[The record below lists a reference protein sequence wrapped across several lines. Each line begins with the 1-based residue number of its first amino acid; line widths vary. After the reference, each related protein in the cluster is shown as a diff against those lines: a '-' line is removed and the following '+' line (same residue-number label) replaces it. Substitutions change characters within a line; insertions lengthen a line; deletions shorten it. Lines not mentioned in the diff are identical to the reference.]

1 MKLLLD
7 EMFPAAVAVA
17 LRARGHDV
25 IAVQE
30 DAALRRSSDE
40 ELFEIAQ
47 SLGRAVVTE
56 NVVDFLPLGARMQG
70 RGHTHHGLVLTTNRS
85 FPRHR
90 SRVVG
95 ALTVA
100 LAVYLDDLGEGA
112 TPASVVHWLER
123 PAIT

>member
-7 EMFPAAVAVA
+7 EMYPAAIAVA

-56 NVVDFLPLGARMQG
+56 NVADFLPLDARMQG
-70 RGHTHHGLVLTTNRS
+70 RGPAHHGLLLTTNRS
-85 FPRHR
+85 FPRHS

-95 ALTVA
+95 ALTGA
-100 LAVYLDDLGEGA
+100 LADYLDGSVGVDA
-112 TPASVVHWLER
+112 PASVVHWLER
-123 PAIT
+123 PAER

>member
-7 EMFPAAVAVA
+7 EMYPAAIAVA
-17 LRARGHDV
+17 LRARGLDV

-56 NVVDFLPLGARMQG
+56 NVADFLPLDARMQG
-70 RGHTHHGLVLTTNRS
+70 RGQAHHGLLLTTNRS
-85 FPRHR
+85 FPRH
-90 SRVVG
+90 SSLVVG
-95 ALTVA
+95 ALTGA
-100 LAVYLDDLGEGA
+100 LADYLDGSVGVDA
-112 TPASVVHWLER
+112 PASVVHWLER
-123 PAIT
+123 PAER

>member
-7 EMFPAAVAVA
+7 EMVPAAVAMA

-25 IAVQE
+25 VAVQE
-30 DAALRRSSDE
+30 DAALRLSSDE

-47 SLGRAVVTE
+47 SLRRAVVTE
-56 NVVDFLPLGARMQG
+56 NVADFRPLDARMQG
-70 RGHTHHGLVLTTNRS
+70 RGQAHHGLVLTTNRS
-85 FPRHR
+85 FPRHS

-100 LAVYLDDLGEGA
+100 LAAYLDDLADGA
-112 TPASVVHWLER
+112 APASVVHWLER
-123 PAIT
+123 PAAT